1 MRSVWIA
8 SFLEGGDRGRIM
20 IISKSALRCLRCGS
34 FAFMLL
40 WLTSCERSQ
49 SCKFSVVNHEP
60 HSSLA
65 QRHESDILRHF
76 SAQSEVAGSAVQI
89 QLVTVQIEPSVGGG
103 DGWRVF
109 YVMTD
114 ARNRYLTAGTCG
126 SGAETCSAKIIDSA
140 ERECAKK

>member
-1 MRSVWIA
+1 
-8 SFLEGGDRGRIM
+8 M
-20 IISKSALRCLRCGS
+20 IISKSALRYLRCGA
-34 FAFMLL
+34 FVFMLL

-49 SCKFSVVNHEP
+49 SCKFSVVNREP

-65 QRHESDILRHF
+65 QRHESDILRYF
-76 SAQSEVAGSAVQI
+76 SAQAEGAGSAVQI
-89 QLVTVQIEPSVGGG
+89 QLVTVQVEPSVGGE

-126 SGAETCSAKIIDSA
+126 AGAETCSVKMIESAK
-140 ERECAKK
+140 RECAKI